1 MQFLGFGGGSGKIPL
16 DNSALVGYNVLSQ
29 SVHYDT
35 KRRAA
40 VEIIISSNTGKPIYE
55 QITSQIKAMIMSGE
69 LKPKDP
75 LPSIRGLAKSL
86 HVSVITAQ
94 HAYEELQRDGFIET
108 VAGKGTFVAAQN
120 QDFIREEH
128 LRIAEKKLMEVADIG
143 KEYHISCDQMIQIL
157 RMFYEEE

>member
-1 MQFLGFGGGSGKIPL
+1 MNIL
-16 DNSALVGYNVLSQ
+16 LS
-29 SVHYDT
+29 
-35 KRRAA
+35 
-40 VEIIISSNTGKPIYE
+40 SSNNQPIYE
-55 QITSQIKAMIMSGE
+55 QIASQIKSMIMSGE
-69 LKPKDP
+69 LKTKDP

-128 LRIAEKKLMEVADIG
+128 LRIAEKKLMEAAAIG
-143 KEYHISCDQMIQIL
+143 KEYQIPCNQLIQIL
-157 RMFYEEE
+157 QMFYEEE

>member
-1 MQFLGFGGGSGKIPL
+1 M
-16 DNSALVGYNVLSQ
+16 
-29 SVHYDT
+29 
-35 KRRAA
+35 
-40 VEIIISSNTGKPIYE
+40 EIIISSNTGKPIYE